1 MDMCMVS
8 DNAETELHLGVALR
22 FMFGYL
28 LTGHH
33 YYTIGQR
40 ARIGGRKCRY
50 FVCGKDA
57 AANVVTVAEGSDHPA
72 LYTHSFTT
80 LPPHWISHDP
90 FRKSCDLAVRNC
102 SPIGMLNCTM
112 RFRHQQ
118 PLGTCTVQQINKWV
132 EKEMSIGKMTF
143 IGLFMLGTSI
153 KVS

>member
-1 MDMCMVS
+1 M
-8 DNAETELHLGVALR
+8 
-22 FMFGYL
+22 
-28 LTGHH
+28 TGHH

-80 LPPHWISHDP
+80 LPPHWISCDP
-90 FRKSCDLAVRNC
+90 FKKSSDLAAKNC
-102 SPIGMLNCTM
+102 SPIGMRNCMM

-118 PLGTCTVQQINKWV
+118 PLGTCTVQQIDKCVYREQKYYYRHN
-132 EKEMSIGKMTF
+132 
-143 IGLFMLGTSI
+143 MLGTSI
-153 KVS
+153 KACSQYLCCIHQESIYYYVLS